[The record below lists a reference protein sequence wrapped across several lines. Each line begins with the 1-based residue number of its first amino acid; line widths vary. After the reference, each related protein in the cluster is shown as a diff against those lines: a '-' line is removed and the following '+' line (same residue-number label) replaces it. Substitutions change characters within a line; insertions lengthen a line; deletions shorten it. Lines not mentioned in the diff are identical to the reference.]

1 MVLKGAETQQ
11 ETETETANAV
21 VWYVA
26 HTRPRCEKKLAQFCE
41 REGFAVTLPCY
52 RSVKKYRGKKVVFEK
67 PLFPNYVFLQ
77 LTKAQTRKVYQ
88 SDYVANLLDVVDQ
101 QLFEDQLGDILRA
114 LDTDLEVY
122 LAPAITAGSRVKIKS
137 GPLRGL
143 EGFVEQRE
151 GQTMVLLRLDFISQA
166 AAVKVEATDLELI

>member
-1 MVLKGAETQQ
+1 MVSESAETEQ
-11 ETETETANAV
+11 AALNAV
-21 VWYVA
+21 LWYVA
-26 HTRPRCEKKLAQFCE
+26 HTRPRCEKKLAQYCE

-77 LTKAQTRKVYQ
+77 LNKSQTRKVYQ
-88 SDYVANLLDVVDQ
+88 SDYVANLLHVVDQ

-151 GQTMVLLRLDFISQA
+151 GQMMVLLRLDFISQA